1 MNRRG
6 FLANALAAA
15 GIACAAGIPV
25 RAWAIDSPTALLDAG
40 VSAFLAR
47 HVAWNAAGTATSV
60 DYASVRRNRGELQR
74 LLNAFSRITLSEFEP
89 WPLTARQAFLINAY
103 NVWTL
108 ALIADAPA
116 DTGSIKDL
124 GGFLQSPWKKAFI
137 PFLGETRS
145 LDDIEHGLLRGAPD
159 FDEPRIHFAVNCASI
174 GCPALRPEAYTADRW
189 DAQLDDQTRRFLRD
203 RTRNRVLQR
212 DPLRVGISS
221 IFDWYGDDFDSA
233 GGVHGF
239 LARYPEALDLAPA
252 ETTVLRT
259 GDARIEFLDY
269 DWTLNDRPRD

>member
-15 GIACAAGIPV
+15 GIASAAGLPA

-40 VSAFLAR
+40 LSTFLAR
-47 HVAWNAAGTATSV
+47 HVAWNPEGTATSV
-60 DYASVRRNRGELQR
+60 DYAGIRRQRDELQR
-74 LLNAFSRITLSEFEP
+74 LLNAFSRIAMAEHAH
-89 WPLTARQAFLINAY
+89 WPMPAQQAFLVNAY

-116 DTGSIKDL
+116 ETGSIKDL
-124 GGFLQSPWKKAFI
+124 GGFLRSPWKRAFI

-145 LDDIEHGLLRGAPD
+145 LDDIEHGLLRGAPG

-212 DPLRVGISS
+212 EPLRIGVSS

-252 ETTVLRT
+252 ETAVLR
-259 GDARIEFLDY
+259 GGGARIAFLDY

>member
-6 FLANALAAA
+6 FLANVLAAA
-15 GIACAAGIPV
+15 GMASAAGLPV

-40 VSAFLAR
+40 LSAFLAR

-189 DAQLDDQTRRFLRD
+189 DAQLDDQARRFLRD
-203 RTRNRVLQR
+203 RTRNRVLER
-212 DPLRVGISS
+212 DPFRVGISS
-221 IFDWYGDDFDSA
+221 IFDWYDSDFASA

-239 LARYPEALDLAPA
+239 LARYPDALGLTPA
-252 ETTVLRT
+252 ETAALRRD
-259 GDARIEFLDY
+259 DARIEFLDY
-269 DWTLNDRPRD
+269 DWRLNVAANA

>member
-1 MNRRG
+1 MSRRG
-6 FLANALAAA
+6 FLAKTLAAA
-15 GIACAAGIPV
+15 GMACVAGLPV
-25 RAWAIDSPTALLDAG
+25 RAWATDSPTALLESG
-40 VSAFLAR
+40 LSAYLAR

-60 DYASVRRNRGELQR
+60 DYASVRSNRVDLQR
-74 LLNAFSRITLSEFEP
+74 LLDAFSRTAFSEFER

-174 GCPALRPEAYTADRW
+174 GCPALRPEAYMADRW
-189 DAQLDDQTRRFLRD
+189 DAQLDDQTRRFLCD

-212 DPLRVGISS
+212 DPLRIGTSS

-252 ETTVLRT
+252 ETAVLRA
-259 GDARIEFLDY
+259 GGARIEFLDY

>member
-6 FLANALAAA
+6 FLGASAVAAA
-15 GIACAAGIPV
+15 A
-25 RAWAIDSPTALLDAG
+25 SALLPAMAFATGAPADDFNMAL
-40 VSAFLAR
+40 SAFLQR
-47 HVAWNAAGTATSV
+47 HVRWNAQSTATTV
-60 DYASVRRNRGELQR
+60 DYGAVRRERSALQQLQDQTTR
-74 LLNAFSRITLSEFEP
+74 VTMAEFSS
-89 WPLTARQAFLINAY
+89 WPAAKRQALLVNTY

-116 DTGSIKDL
+116 DTSSIKDL

-212 DPLRVGISS
+212 DPLRVGVSS

-252 ETTVLRT
+252 ETAVLLA

-269 DWTLNDRPRD
+269 DWTLNDRPLD

>member
-6 FLANALAAA
+6 FLVRTLGAA
-15 GIACAAGIPV
+15 GAACAAGIPI
-25 RAWAIDSPTALLDAG
+25 RAWAIESPTALLDAG
-40 VSAFLAR
+40 LSAFLAR
-47 HVAWNAAGTATSV
+47 PVAWNAAGTATTV
-60 DYASVRRNRGELQR
+60 DYAGVRRQRGELQR
-74 LLNAFSRITLSEFEP
+74 LLNAFSRIAMAEY
-89 WPLTARQAFLINAY
+89 ARWSTPAQQAFLVNAY

-116 DTGSIKDL
+116 ETGSIKDL
-124 GGFLQSPWKKAFI
+124 GGFLRSPWKRAFI

-145 LDDIEHGLLRGAPD
+145 LDDIEHGLLRGAPG
-159 FDEPRIHFAVNCASI
+159 FNEPRIHFAVNCASI

-189 DAQLDDQTRRFLRD
+189 DAQLNDQTRRFLRD

-212 DPLRVGISS
+212 DPLRIGVSS
-221 IFDWYGDDFDSA
+221 IFDWYGDDFESA
-233 GGVHGF
+233 AGVHGF

-252 ETTVLRT
+252 ETAVLLA

>member
-1 MNRRG
+1 MNRRSFIG
-6 FLANALAAA
+6 TTMLGTALAVAA
-15 GIACAAGIPV
+15 MPA
-25 RAWAIDSPTALLDAG
+25 RLAWAIPSPTSTLDAG
-40 VSAFLAR
+40 LTDYLSR
-47 HVAWNAAGTATSV
+47 HVQWTEDGTASVV
-60 DYASVRRNRGELQR
+60 DYDAVRRDRSQLQR
-74 LLNAFSRITLSEFEP
+74 LLNAFSRVGKEEFDS
-89 WPLTARQAFLINAY
+89 WPLAARQAFLINAY

-212 DPLRVGISS
+212 DPLRIGVSS

-239 LARYPEALDLAPA
+239 VARYADALGLTPVEA
-252 ETTVLRT
+252 ETARRNE
-259 GDARIEFLDY
+259 ARIEFLDY
-269 DWTLNDRPRD
+269 DWRLNVAASD

>member
-1 MNRRG
+1 MNRRT
-6 FLANALAAA
+6 FLGHAGLLALLAHTAPSFGA
-15 GIACAAGIPV
+15 GTSAL
-25 RAWAIDSPTALLDAG
+25 SPTSALDAG
-40 VSAFLAR
+40 VTDYLSR
-47 HVAWNAAGTATSV
+47 HVRWTPDGTSSVV
-60 DYASVRRNRGELQR
+60 DYAAVRRDRDQLQR
-74 LLNAFSRITLSEFEP
+74 LLNAFSRIHISEFSH
-89 WPLTARQAFLINAY
+89 WPLAARQAFLVNAY

-108 ALIADAPA
+108 ALIADAPE
-116 DTGSIKDL
+116 DTHSIKEL
-124 GGFLQSPWKKAFI
+124 GNFLQSPWKKVFI

-145 LDDIEHGLLRGAPD
+145 LDDIEHGLLRGASD
-159 FDEPRIHFAVNCASI
+159 FNEPRIHFAVNCASI

-203 RTRNRVLQR
+203 RTRNRVMQR
-212 DPLRVGISS
+212 DPLRIGISS

-252 ETTVLRT
+252 ETAVLRA

-269 DWTLNDRPRD
+269 DWSLNDRPRD